1 MFGSIRPSVRLFVG
15 TLLFEPFTHGIQS
28 KISVCL
34 SVIRKHSRSRAAR
47 SSRGLLII
55 KGSGAIILKS
65 CNCKDP
71 GLSCNIGYKAR
82 YALGIF
88 AQYGTQILRSS
99 VIPDKLANTLMMQPY
114 LYMK

>member
-47 SSRGLLII
+47 SSRGLLIF
-55 KGSGAIILKS
+55 KNNLLVCLFFPASFS
-65 CNCKDP
+65 
-71 GLSCNIGYKAR
+71 
-82 YALGIF
+82 
-88 AQYGTQILRSS
+88 
-99 VIPDKLANTLMMQPY
+99 
-114 LYMK
+114 